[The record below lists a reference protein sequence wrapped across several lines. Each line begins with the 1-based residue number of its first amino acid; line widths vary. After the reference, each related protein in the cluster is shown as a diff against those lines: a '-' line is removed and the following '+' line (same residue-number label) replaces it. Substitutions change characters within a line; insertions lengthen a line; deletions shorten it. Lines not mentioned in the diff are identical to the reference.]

1 MITIRIQSS
10 SHFPIDKDKIKAE
23 IDSVLTNRL
32 KQNAEVSISIIGDRQ
47 MKNLNTSYRKIDD
60 TTDVLSFP
68 QHDPS
73 QIMHPFVMPPDDT
86 LYLGDIVVSFP
97 QAVDEAANDGV
108 MVDQKII
115 ELVLHGLDH
124 LLGIHHPE

>member
-1 MITIRIQSS
+1 MITIHIQSS
-10 SHFPIDKDKIKAE
+10 SHFPVNKDEIKAAVE
-23 IDSVLTNRL
+23 KTLKTRL

-47 MKNLNTSYRKIDD
+47 MKDLNSSYRKIED

-86 LYLGDIVVSFP
+86 LYLGDIVVSYP
-97 QAVDEAANDGV
+97 QAVDEAAHEQV
-108 MVDQKII
+108 MVDQKIL

-124 LLGIHHPE
+124 LMGIHHPE